1 MSSQAQPCCCIGGI
15 TDTCST
21 SPGVSHRHAGLYEA
35 CLLQHNPSMH
45 SSLRPGCLN
54 RKHRGAGHGHAL
66 LLCGAF
72 LGEQL
77 RFQRRCALFT
87 KAGTKTCAALL
98 ATASQGNGQHLASQK
113 MQWQDGHALT
123 EQQDTSVCGVYAGR
137 EAFFQHHTKV
147 FPPANRV
154 AELDA
159 PAQASTAKDLSVM
172 DSV

>member
-1 MSSQAQPCCCIGGI
+1 MGALLIHVVQARGCHIAMQGCM
-15 TDTCST
+15 
-21 SPGVSHRHAGLYEA
+21 RHACYSISPA
-35 CLLQHNPSMH
+35 CTAN

-123 EQQDTSVCGVYAGR
+123 EQQDTSVCGIYAGR